1 MSRPT
6 AAEQVR
12 RLLALVPWLAERSPV
27 PVEEACERFGI
38 DEKTLMRELGVLSMV
53 GVPPYSPDTLIWVDT
68 SDGMI
73 TLDLVEPFD
82 RPLRLTYEQALDL
95 VAAGRSIREVPGADS
110 DDPLQRGLAKLA
122 DALGVDPQQVHVG
135 LGEARDEMLDRLT
148 HAVEHGKRVELDHYT
163 SGRDERTVRRVDPF
177 RLVADRGSWYLIG
190 WCHRSEALRYFRVD
204 RVAGVE
210 VLDEDAA
217 DPPDDLEWERY
228 VPGSDDPR
236 VTLDLAPS
244 ARWVVEHHPYES
256 AEELPDGRTRV
267 TLAIGAPAWFE
278 RLLVVL
284 GPDARIVAA
293 PDELA
298 DLGARTARRILAR
311 YGAG

>member
-12 RLLALVPWLAERSPV
+12 RLLALVPWLAQRSPV

-122 DALGVDPQQVHVG
+122 DALGVDPNQVHVG
-135 LGEARDEMLDRLT
+135 LGEARDELLDSLT
-148 HAVEHGKRVELDHYT
+148 GAIAHTKRIELDYYT
-163 SGRDERTVRRVDPF
+163 SGRDERTVRQVDPF
-177 RLVADRGSWYLIG
+177 RLVADRGKWYLVG
-190 WCHRSEALRYFRVD
+190 WCHRSDDLRVFRVD

-210 VLDEDAA
+210 VLD
-217 DPPDDLEWERY
+217 DPASEPPEDLEWERY

-236 VTLDLAPS
+236 VTLDLSPA
-244 ARWVVEHHPYES
+244 ARWVVEHHPYEQV
-256 AEELPDGRTRV
+256 EERPDGWLRA
-267 TLAIGAPAWFE
+267 TLAVGAPAWFE

-284 GPDARIVAA
+284 GPDARIVEA
-293 PDELA
+293 PPELA
-298 DLGARTARRILAR
+298 GLGQRTARRILAR
-311 YGAG
+311 YGAT